1 MRCWRTLITLRS
13 SETVF
18 QNINRGHS
26 GLFFRIQFF
35 WELKICLFVFDSMT
49 EYQVC
54 GLHQQAGQLWWE
66 SELSN
71 VLHLFIAKVSWIFL
85 LSYLFAS
92 TFYLFICKQLIV
104 TALLVRG
111 VWNSFLKGLQAWD
124 EHDVCW
130 LQTGTSH
137 KSKLWLNFV
146 LYLILLCLPRLGC
159 STCLKYASWRSWLRN
174 GWQGSWWGASRCTLN
189 LLAPGH
195 CLTQLE

>member
-1 MRCWRTLITLRS
+1 MWFTPASWSTLMGEWAIQCAS
-13 SETVF
+13 SF
-18 QNINRGHS
+18 HRQSKLDI
-26 GLFFRIQFF
+26 
-35 WELKICLFVFDSMT
+35 
-49 EYQVC
+49 
-54 GLHQQAGQLWWE
+54 
-66 SELSN
+66 
-71 VLHLFIAKVSWIFL
+71 L

-92 TFYLFICKQLIV
+92 TFYLFIGKQLIV
-104 TALLVRG
+104 TAMLVRG
-111 VWNSFLKGLQAWD
+111 VWHLFLKGLQAWD

-195 CLTQLE
+195 CLIQLE